1 MRLSNYRAIVVVF
14 GLLATLAILTAAI
27 AQDGPGASPVP
38 AASDSGAPA
47 GKKAPATSSAASTQK
62 AKQTIAYIRLAGEV
76 PQSPP
81 DFVIMEDTG
90 PATLREWLNR
100 LAAARTDAN
109 VAAVA
114 LEIDNPKIHLGQ
126 ALEFADAIRRL
137 NEVKPVY
144 TFVTGGRIPQYIV
157 ASAGEE
163 MAIDPSGDLD
173 IDGIAAEM
181 MFFRG
186 TLDWL
191 GITPQMIQIGKYKGA
206 AEPMENKE
214 PSPEFKEDFNSLLD
228 DMYKQVCEQIAAH
241 RHMTAKQVEDAIDQ
255 GPFRA
260 ADAKR
265 LGLVDQLVE
274 KADWQDHVRKAMEN
288 GGKEFSWT
296 KDYGK
301 KTSAALDFSNPFAL
315 LRELFKGPQEEEIES
330 PTVAIIHAEGV
341 ITSGRSGE
349 GQIFSEHTAGA
360 KTLIEDFKEA
370 AADDRIKAVVF
381 RIDSPGGSALA
392 SELIFQAVKRC
403 KDKKPV
409 IVSISGMGA
418 SGGYYI
424 ASAGTEIYADSTAI
438 VGSIGVITGKLAL
451 TDALAKIGV
460 STYAFTRGKNAG
472 LELSRPWDEREM
484 AIVRGMAQS
493 TYDDFTKRVS
503 DCRGKK
509 IKKIEDVAQGR
520 VFTAKTAVE
529 NGLVDH
535 VGGLR
540 DAVLAAQKAA
550 NTGPSHFLILP
561 RSKSILDLLGG
572 QDDDDSADERLAK
585 LVGASDP
592 TVLKK
597 LLASKTLAA
606 QTRGL
611 GYLLKVAQLLGDE
624 KVLMAMPQYLSIKD

>member
-1 MRLSNYRAIVVVF
+1 MRLLKYRTPIVILA
-14 GLLATLAILTAAI
+14 LLATLVILTAAM
-27 AQDGPGASPVP
+27 AQDAPEANSTTTGSKKGTTT
-38 AASDSGAPA
+38 AATA
-47 GKKAPATSSAASTQK
+47 KK
-62 AKQTIAYIRLAGEV
+62 IAYIRLAGEV

-81 DFVIMEDTG
+81 DFILLEDSG

-100 LAAARTDAN
+100 LAAARNDAT

-114 LEIDNPKIHLGQ
+114 LEIDSPKIHLGQ
-126 ALEFADAIRRL
+126 ATELADAIRRL

-144 TFVTGGRIPQYIV
+144 TFVTGARIPQYLI
-157 ASAGEE
+157 ASAGKE
-163 MAIDPSGDLD
+163 MAIDPAGELD
-173 IDGIAAEM
+173 ITGIAAEM
-181 MFFRG
+181 LFFRG

-191 GITPQMIQIGKYKGA
+191 GIKPQMIQIGQYKGA

-214 PSPEFKEDFNSLLD
+214 PSAQLKGEYNSLLD
-228 DMYKQVCEQIAAH
+228 DLYSQICKQIGANRRMDLKRVQ
-241 RHMTAKQVEDAIDQ
+241 DAIDQ

-274 KADWQDHVRKAMEN
+274 KADWQKHVCEAMSSATMN
-288 GGKEFSWT
+288 SNALLWA

-301 KTSAALDFSNPFAL
+301 KTAAALDVSNPFAL
-315 LRELFKGPQEEEIES
+315 FRMIFKGPPEAEIKS
-330 PTVAIIHAEGV
+330 PTVAIIHAEGL

-349 GQIFSEHTAGA
+349 GLFSEHIAGA
-360 KTLIEDFKEA
+360 KTLIEDFKTVTN
-370 AADDRIKAVVF
+370 DDRVKAVVF

-403 KDKKPV
+403 AKEKPV

-438 VGSIGVITGKLAL
+438 VGSIGVITGKLAMADL
-451 TDALAKIGV
+451 FNKIGV
-460 STYAFTRGKNAG
+460 STYSFTRGKNAG

-484 AIVRGMAQS
+484 AIVRTMAQS
-493 TYDDFTKRVS
+493 TYDDFVKRISDGRSKQFLAKNTKV
-503 DCRGKK
+503 
-509 IKKIEDVAQGR
+509 EDVAQGR
-520 VFTAKTAVE
+520 IFTAQRAVE

-540 DAVLAAQKAA
+540 EAVLAAQKAA
-550 NTGPSHFLILP
+550 KVDQSHFLILP
-561 RSKSILDLLGG
+561 RPKSILDILSGE
-572 QDDDDSADERLAK
+572 DDDDQASESLAK
-585 LVGASDP
+585 LLPSDHAAI
-592 TVLKK
+592 LRK
-597 LLASKTLAA
+597 LGLSS
-606 QTRGL
+606 QTQGL
-611 GYLLKVAQLLGDE
+611 GYLLKIAQLLGEE